1 MGVKH
6 SSAPMKVVALGK
18 VGTQRRLLFIQN
30 LGCHAITEKMI
41 ITAHGAKS
49 TQRTGSRLPQRNL
62 SMDLRIYAGIQ
73 SKEEKEKKSRISF
86 HEVLGIPLD
95 ASRDQIR
102 SAYHSRLFEAHPD
115 HGGSPEKFRLVREAY
130 EALVFPDDS
139 VLREFSDCIWANDTE
154 RAEKL
159 WSVLVPRMHQ
169 TSTLRFDGLYF
180 DAILYA
186 CHSDEH
192 YEQLTRMCHE
202 ATKENLFLDEDSKK
216 VAYDSLLWHLK
227 EGNRLGKCDIHLLFD
242 CLDYMHSAKLPVLK
256 DGWYSMH
263 YWQG

>member
-1 MGVKH
+1 MGVRH
-6 SSAPMKVVALGK
+6 SSAPTRAVALGK
-18 VGTQRRLLFIQN
+18 AGTQRRFLFIQN
-30 LGCHAITEKMI
+30 LARHPIAGKVFTV
-41 ITAHGAKS
+41 HGTKLM
-49 TQRTGSRLPQRNL
+49 QRTSSRLLERNL
-62 SMDLRIYAGIQ
+62 SMDLRIYAGVQ
-73 SKEEKEKKSRISF
+73 SKEEKEKKNRISF
-86 HEVLGIPLD
+86 HEVLGISLD
-95 ASRDQIR
+95 ASKDQIR

-186 CHSDEH
+186 CQNDEH
-192 YEQLTRMCHE
+192 YEQLARMCHE
-202 ATKENLFLDEDSKK
+202 AAKEDLFLDEDSRK

-242 CLDYMHSAKLPVLK
+242 CLDYMHTAKLPVLK